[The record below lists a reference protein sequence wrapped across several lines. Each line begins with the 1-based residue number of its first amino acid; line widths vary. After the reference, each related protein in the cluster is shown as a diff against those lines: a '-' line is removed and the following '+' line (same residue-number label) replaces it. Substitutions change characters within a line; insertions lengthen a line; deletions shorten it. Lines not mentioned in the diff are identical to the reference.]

1 MSHDPNDVVKVYA
14 GPLETVESYRE
25 VLMDAGIESRIVGTA
40 LTSVFGN
47 AIPDTV
53 ELWVHQKDTE
63 KAKSAIEAYE
73 RRSTEESHQSHSH
86 PADTHKPGAAPRR
99 KEPYVNPNPSGE

>member
-53 ELWVHQKDTE
+53 ELWVHQGDIE
-63 KAKSAIEAYE
+63 KAKTAIETYE
-73 RRSTEESHQSHSH
+73 RQSKEEAHPRHSH
-86 PADTHKPGAAPRR
+86 PTDAPKPRAASKH
-99 KEPYVNPNPSGE
+99 KEPYVNPDPSGE

>member
-1 MSHDPNDVVKVYA
+1 MSRDPNDVVKVYS

-25 VLMDAGIESRIVGTA
+25 VLTDAGIESRIVGTA

-53 ELWVHQKDTE
+53 ELWVHEGDIE
-63 KAKSAIEAYE
+63 KATAAIEFYE
-73 RRSTEESHQSHSH
+73 RRSKEESHPSHSH
-86 PADTHKPGAAPRR
+86 PTDSHKAKAASKH